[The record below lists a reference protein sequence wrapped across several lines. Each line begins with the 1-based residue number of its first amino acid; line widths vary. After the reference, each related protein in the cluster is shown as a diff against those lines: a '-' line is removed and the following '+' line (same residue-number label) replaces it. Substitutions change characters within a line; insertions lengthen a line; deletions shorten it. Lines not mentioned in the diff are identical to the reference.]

1 MQLVIILK
9 TPADKWKDTV
19 IKYRKQCQKIL
30 DLSKSVRYAGIV
42 NAYGRTLTGMIK
54 PNLKPLLQS
63 EDFKNELFVIST
75 LISLRRNSVD
85 AIGKLEH
92 VVLQH
97 QKITILILHKND
109 ITYYVSIDRK
119 EKGLEKI
126 ISSIKKTI

>member
-1 MQLVIILK
+1 MVK
-9 TPADKWKDTV
+9 TPAEKWKDAV
-19 IKYRKQCQKIL
+19 VKYRKQCQKIL
-30 DLSKSVRYAGIV
+30 EISNSIRYVGIV

-75 LISLRRNSVD
+75 LISLRRNSVS

-97 QKITILILHKND
+97 QKITILILQKNNA
-109 ITYYVSIDRK
+109 TFYVSIDRK
-119 EKGLEKI
+119 EKDLEKI
-126 ISSIKKTI
+126 ISLIKKTI